1 MNNHISEGYAMIMF
15 NCDYLEGAHPEIL
28 RRLTETNMLQTPG
41 YGVDSFCDRA
51 RDLIRA
57 QVGDKNAYVQ
67 FLVGGTQ
74 TNMTVLA
81 YLMRHH
87 EGVIAVDTDH
97 IAVHVTGSLE
107 ASGHK
112 VLTIP
117 NSEGKISAAQVDE
130 YVIAHNEDKM
140 KQHMVKPKVVFIG
153 YATEEGTL
161 YTKKELMDLYSVC
174 KKHDLYLYVDGAR
187 MGYGLMSEKSDLTM
201 KDIYDYSDVFYIG
214 GTKVGALFG
223 EAIVF
228 KPETPHDDFR
238 YLMKQ
243 KGGLLAKGRL
253 LGIQFE
259 TLFDGEGEDCL
270 YYKISAHADK
280 LALKFKEAVKKL
292 GYELYQDS
300 FTNQQFPIF
309 SDALIEKLSEK
320 YSFDYWCRVDD
331 THSAVRVCTSW
342 ATLPENVDSLIADIE
357 RCDS

>member
-1 MNNHISEGYAMIMF
+1 MF

-28 RRLTETNMLQTPG
+28 KRLSETNMVQTPG
-41 YGVDSFCDRA
+41 YGVDSYCDHA
-51 RDLIRA
+51 RELIRK
-57 QVGDKNAYVQ
+57 QVGDDKAYVQ

-87 EGVIAVDTDH
+87 EGVIAADTGH
-97 IAVHVTGSLE
+97 IAVHETGSVE
-107 ASGHK
+107 ATGHK
-112 VLTIP
+112 VLTIA
-117 NSEGKISAAQVDE
+117 NSEGKITAKQVDD
-130 YVIAHNEDKM
+130 YVNAHNADEM

-161 YTKKELMDLYSVC
+161 YSKKELMDLYDVC

-187 MGYGLMSEKSDLTM
+187 MGYGLTSEKSDLTM

-228 KPETPHDDFR
+228 KSTTPHDDFR

-243 KGGLLAKGRL
+243 KGGLMAKGRL

-270 YYKISAHADK
+270 YYQISAHANR
-280 LALKFKEAVKKL
+280 LAMKFKNRVKEL
-292 GYELYQDS
+292 GIELYQDS

-309 SDALIEKLSEK
+309 TDELLEKLSK
-320 YSFDYWCRVDD
+320 DYSFNYWCRVDD

-342 ATLPENVDSLIADIE
+342 ATLEENVDRLLADIE
-357 RCDS
+357 KYM

>member
-1 MNNHISEGYAMIMF
+1 MF

-28 RRLTETNMLQTPG
+28 KRLSETNMVQTPG
-41 YGVDSFCDRA
+41 YGVDSYCDHA
-51 RDLIRA
+51 RELIRK
-57 QVGDKNAYVQ
+57 QVGDDKAYVQ

-87 EGVIAVDTDH
+87 EGVIAADTGH
-97 IAVHVTGSLE
+97 IAVHETGSVE
-107 ASGHK
+107 ATGHK
-112 VLTIP
+112 VLTIA
-117 NSEGKISAAQVDE
+117 NSEGKITAKQVDD
-130 YVIAHNEDKM
+130 YVNAHNADEM

-161 YTKKELMDLYSVC
+161 YSKRELMDLYDVC

-187 MGYGLMSEKSDLTM
+187 MGYGLTSEKSDLTM

-228 KPETPHDDFR
+228 KFTTPHDDFR

-243 KGGLLAKGRL
+243 KGGLMAKGRL

-270 YYKISAHADK
+270 YYQISAHANR
-280 LALKFKEAVKKL
+280 LAMKFKKRVKEL
-292 GYELYQDS
+292 GIELYQDS

-309 SDALIEKLSEK
+309 TDELLEKLSK
-320 YSFDYWCRVDD
+320 DYSFNYWCRVDD

-342 ATLPENVDSLIADIE
+342 ATLEENVDRLLADIE
-357 RCDS
+357 KYM

>member
-1 MNNHISEGYAMIMF
+1 MIMF

-28 RRLTETNMLQTPG
+28 KRLSETNMVQTPG
-41 YGVDSFCDRA
+41 YGVDSYCDHA
-51 RDLIRA
+51 RELIRK
-57 QVGDKNAYVQ
+57 QVGDDKAYVQ

-87 EGVIAVDTDH
+87 EGVIAADTGH
-97 IAVHVTGSLE
+97 IAVHETGSVE
-107 ASGHK
+107 ATGHK
-112 VLTIP
+112 VLTIA
-117 NSEGKISAAQVDE
+117 NSEGKITAKQVDD
-130 YVIAHNEDKM
+130 YVNAHNADEM

-161 YTKKELMDLYSVC
+161 YSKRELMDLYEVC

-187 MGYGLMSEKSDLTM
+187 MGYGLTSEKSDLTM

-228 KPETPHDDFR
+228 KSTTPHDDFR

-243 KGGLLAKGRL
+243 KGGLMAKGRL

-259 TLFDGEGEDCL
+259 TLFDGEGENCL
-270 YYKISAHADK
+270 YYQISAHANR
-280 LALKFKEAVKKL
+280 LAMKFKKRVKEL
-292 GYELYQDS
+292 GIELYQDS

-309 SDALIEKLSEK
+309 TDELLEKLSKE
-320 YSFDYWCRVDD
+320 YSFNYWCRVDD

-342 ATLPENVDSLIADIE
+342 ATLEENVDRLLADIE
-357 RCDS
+357 KYM

>member
-1 MNNHISEGYAMIMF
+1 MF

-28 RRLTETNMLQTPG
+28 KRLSETNMVQTPG
-41 YGVDSFCDRA
+41 YGVDSYCDHA
-51 RDLIRA
+51 RELIRK
-57 QVGDKNAYVQ
+57 QVGDDKAYVQ

-87 EGVIAVDTDH
+87 EGVIAADTGH
-97 IAVHVTGSLE
+97 IAVHETGSVE
-107 ASGHK
+107 ATGHK
-112 VLTIP
+112 VLTIA
-117 NSEGKISAAQVDE
+117 NSEGKITAKQVDD
-130 YVIAHNEDKM
+130 YVNAHNADEM

-161 YTKKELMDLYSVC
+161 YSKKELMDLYDVC

-187 MGYGLMSEKSDLTM
+187 MGYGLTSEKSDLTM

-228 KPETPHDDFR
+228 KFTTPHDDFR

-243 KGGLLAKGRL
+243 KGGLMAKGRL

-270 YYKISAHADK
+270 YYQISAHANR
-280 LALKFKEAVKKL
+280 LAMKFKKRVKEL
-292 GYELYQDS
+292 GIELYQDS

-309 SDALIEKLSEK
+309 TDELLEKLSK
-320 YSFDYWCRVDD
+320 DYSFNYWCRVDD

-342 ATLPENVDSLIADIE
+342 ATLEENVDRLLADIE
-357 RCDS
+357 KYM

>member
-1 MNNHISEGYAMIMF
+1 MF

-28 RRLTETNMLQTPG
+28 KRLSETNMVQTPG
-41 YGVDSFCDRA
+41 YGVDSYCDHA
-51 RDLIRA
+51 RELIRK
-57 QVGDKNAYVQ
+57 QVGDDKAYVQ

-87 EGVIAVDTDH
+87 EGVIAADTGH
-97 IAVHVTGSLE
+97 IAVHETGSVE
-107 ASGHK
+107 ATGHK
-112 VLTIP
+112 VLTIA
-117 NSEGKISAAQVDE
+117 NSEGKITAKQVDD
-130 YVIAHNEDKM
+130 YVNAHNADEM

-161 YTKKELMDLYSVC
+161 YSKRELMDLYDVC

-187 MGYGLMSEKSDLTM
+187 MGYGLTSEKSDLTM

-228 KPETPHDDFR
+228 KSTTPHDDFR

-243 KGGLLAKGRL
+243 KGGLMAKGRL

-270 YYKISAHADK
+270 YYQISAHANR
-280 LALKFKEAVKKL
+280 LAMKFKKRVKEL
-292 GYELYQDS
+292 GIELYQDS

-309 SDALIEKLSEK
+309 TDELLEKLSK
-320 YSFDYWCRVDD
+320 DYSFNYWCRVDD

-342 ATLPENVDSLIADIE
+342 ATLEENVDRLLADIE
-357 RCDS
+357 KYM

>member
-1 MNNHISEGYAMIMF
+1 MIMF

-28 RRLTETNMLQTPG
+28 KRLSETNMVQTPG
-41 YGVDSFCDRA
+41 YGVDSYCDHA
-51 RDLIRA
+51 RELIRK
-57 QVGDKNAYVQ
+57 QVGDDKAYVQ

-87 EGVIAVDTDH
+87 EGVIAADTGH
-97 IAVHVTGSLE
+97 IAVHETGSVE
-107 ASGHK
+107 ATGHK
-112 VLTIP
+112 VLTIA
-117 NSEGKISAAQVDE
+117 NSEGKITAKQVDD
-130 YVIAHNEDKM
+130 YVNAHNADEM

-161 YTKKELMDLYSVC
+161 YSKKELMDLYDVC

-187 MGYGLMSEKSDLTM
+187 MGYGLTSEKSDLTM

-228 KPETPHDDFR
+228 KSTTPHDDFR

-243 KGGLLAKGRL
+243 KGGLMAKGRL

-270 YYKISAHADK
+270 YYQISAHANR
-280 LALKFKEAVKKL
+280 LAMKFKNRVKEL
-292 GYELYQDS
+292 GIELYQDS

-309 SDALIEKLSEK
+309 TDELLEKLSK
-320 YSFDYWCRVDD
+320 DYSFNYWCRVDD

-342 ATLPENVDSLIADIE
+342 ATLEENVDRLLADIE
-357 RCDS
+357 KYM

>member
-1 MNNHISEGYAMIMF
+1 MF

-28 RRLTETNMLQTPG
+28 KRLSETNMVQTPG
-41 YGVDSFCDRA
+41 YGVDSYCDHA
-51 RDLIRA
+51 RELIRK
-57 QVGDKNAYVQ
+57 QVGDDKAYVQ

-87 EGVIAVDTDH
+87 EGVIAADTGH
-97 IAVHVTGSLE
+97 IAVHETGSVE
-107 ASGHK
+107 ATGHK
-112 VLTIP
+112 VLTIA
-117 NSEGKISAAQVDE
+117 NSEGKITAKQVDD
-130 YVIAHNEDKM
+130 YVNAHNADEM

-161 YTKKELMDLYSVC
+161 YSKKELMDLYDVC

-187 MGYGLMSEKSDLTM
+187 MGYGLTSEKSDLTM

-228 KPETPHDDFR
+228 KSTTPHDDFR

-243 KGGLLAKGRL
+243 KGGLMAKGRL

-270 YYKISAHADK
+270 YYQISAHANR
-280 LALKFKEAVKKL
+280 LAMKFKKRVKEL
-292 GYELYQDS
+292 GIELYQDS

-309 SDALIEKLSEK
+309 TDELLEKLSK
-320 YSFDYWCRVDD
+320 DYSFNYWCRVDD

-342 ATLPENVDSLIADIE
+342 ATLEENVDRLLADIE
-357 RCDS
+357 KYM

>member
-1 MNNHISEGYAMIMF
+1 MF

-28 RRLTETNMLQTPG
+28 RRLTETNMTQTPG
-41 YGVDSFCDRA
+41 YGVDKYCDHA
-51 RDLIRA
+51 RDLIRK
-57 QVGDKNAYVQ
+57 QVGDDKAYVQ

-87 EGVIAVDTDH
+87 EGVIAADTGH
-97 IAVHVTGSLE
+97 IAVHETGSVE
-107 ASGHK
+107 ATGHK
-112 VLTIP
+112 VLTMQ
-117 NSEGKISAAQVDE
+117 NREGKISAEQVDA
-130 YVIAHNEDKM
+130 YVSAHNADEM

-161 YTKKELMDLYSVC
+161 YSKKELMDLYEVC

-187 MGYGLMSEKSDLTM
+187 MGYGLTSEKSDLTM
-201 KDIYDYSDVFYIG
+201 KDIYNYSDVFYIG

-228 KPETPHDDFR
+228 KSSTPHDDFR

-243 KGGLLAKGRL
+243 KGGLMAKGRL

-259 TLFDGEGEDCL
+259 ALFDGEGEDCL
-270 YYKISAHADK
+270 YYKISAHANR
-280 LALKFKEAVKKL
+280 LAMKFKRAMTEL
-292 GYELYQDS
+292 GVELYQDS

-309 SDALIEKLSEK
+309 SDRLIEELSK
-320 YSFDYWCRVDD
+320 DYSFNYWCRVDED
-331 THSAVRVCTSW
+331 HSAVRVCTSW
-342 ATLPENVDSLIADIE
+342 ATPEENVDRLIADIE
-357 RCDS
+357 KHVRA